1 MGWTSVHPF
10 LLKEGYTLGV
20 AFTARIK
27 RYMESKARRRNES
40 LEELEARA
48 ERLARDATSIVV
60 RLKQAP
66 GTTVQLPRE
75 LAFSLLRRKL
85 ATVVGSL
92 EVIPDVVLTED
103 DVDDLEADGVN
114 LWNPT
119 ETVAA

>member
-20 AFTARIK
+20 AFTAKIK
-27 RYMESKARRRNES
+27 RYLESHTRKRNES

-48 ERLARDATSIVV
+48 ERFARDATSIVV

-66 GTTVQLPRE
+66 GTTVQLPKE
-75 LAFSLLRRKL
+75 LAYSLLRRRQ

-92 EVIPDVVLTED
+92 EVIPEVVLTED
-103 DVDDLEADGVN
+103 DVDDLAASGID
-114 LWNPT
+114 LWSPAT
-119 ETVAA
+119 MTA